1 INNNA
6 SGITVSCKNSE
17 NSKSLV
23 GDIHLYLK
31 ASVDESMEGETTD
44 DELSIFLKEFAS
56 SILSR
61 LIDGTLSGISEN
73 DIDIESPDGTPYWHI
88 AINSV
93 TS

>member
-1 INNNA
+1 
-6 SGITVSCKNSE
+6 
-17 NSKSLV
+17 
-23 GDIHLYLK
+23 
-31 ASVDESMEGETTD
+31 MEGETTD

-73 DIDIESPDGTPYWHI
+73 YIIDIVSLYDTPYWHI